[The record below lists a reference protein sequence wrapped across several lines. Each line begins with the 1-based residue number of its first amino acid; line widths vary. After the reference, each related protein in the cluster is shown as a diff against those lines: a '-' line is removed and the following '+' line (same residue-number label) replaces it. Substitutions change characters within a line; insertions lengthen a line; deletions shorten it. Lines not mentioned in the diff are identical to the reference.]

1 MMLEDKIISKIKL
14 AQTQKQFYNVLLE
27 YGVYFSK
34 YAQVFYIT
42 ATRLAV
48 ERLNPQLVYQLIKI
62 MDKEDEEYGL
72 IALKILR
79 TISKQ
84 AYVHLQFEGLLTD
97 NMKENDLVIPAMIAS
112 LDVNTIN
119 QFPLELSKDALQKFI
134 WAVFNHC
141 IPCDIAQ
148 DIVLIFMNHFN
159 SKLRD
164 FGISH
169 LKTELS
175 ETYDYFEE
183 SYVDEFISI
192 CQNLFDK
199 PISTYK
205 LNFIKKMSQFDR
217 TSSYII
223 TRQEE
228 LFQNV
233 QHRFQD
239 NEKLA
244 TAMEDIRYA
253 LSWYWERYRTSMS
266 PQAHESILKP
276 TLDAIQRA
284 TNSLAD
290 IENTSGKGQS
300 KRVLRDIYSDMKEM
314 NSSNPYLD
322 ARIATIVESTSNY
335 VSNYP
340 NPFVRE
346 DEPKDDIIALEEY
359 DRRSAKLQ
367 SAQAKIY
374 HAYKNYKNNEQKV
387 DDQITKMCGAV
398 KRLAI
403 GDVRTEIIEGKKVSA
418 IGLLKKALG
427 TAAVFSFGPIKGLIL
442 LVIRYALKK
451 GVSNSERRKI
461 LLELQV
467 ELDIVKEKI
476 EDARGDG
483 NRQAKYALM
492 RTKAELEAAIGKI
505 RYNLDVD
512 QRNLD
517 GAKKAVS
524 NPIGVRKGRL

>member
-1 MMLEDKIISKIKL
+1 MLEDKIISKIKL
-14 AQTQKQFYNVLLE
+14 SQTQKQFYNVLLE

-34 YAQVFYIT
+34 YAEVFYIT

-48 ERLNPQLVYQLIKI
+48 ERLNPQLVYQLIRI
-62 MDKEDEEYGL
+62 MDKEDEKYGL
-72 IALKILR
+72 VALKILH

-97 NMKENDLVIPAMIAS
+97 NMQENDLVIPAMITS
-112 LDVNTIN
+112 LDINTIN
-119 QFPLELSKDALQKFI
+119 QFPLELSRDALQKFI

-148 DIVLIFMNHFN
+148 DIVLTFTNNFN

-164 FGISH
+164 FGISR
-169 LKTELS
+169 LKNELA
-175 ETYDYFEE
+175 EIYEYFEE
-183 SYVDEFISI
+183 SYVDDFINV
-192 CQNLFDK
+192 CQNLFDN
-199 PISTYK
+199 PVSVYK
-205 LNFIKKMSQFDR
+205 LNFIKKMSQFNR
-217 TSSYII
+217 ISGYII
-223 TRQEE
+223 TKQDG
-228 LFQNV
+228 LFKNV
-233 QHRFQD
+233 QHHFQ
-239 NEKLA
+239 NTEKLA

-253 LSWYWERYRTSMS
+253 LSWYWDRYNSMMS

-300 KRVLRDIYSDMKEM
+300 KRVLKDIYSDMCED
-314 NSSNPYLD
+314 NPSNPYLD

-335 VSNYP
+335 ITNYP

-346 DEPKDDIIALEEY
+346 DEPKDDNIALEEY

-387 DDQITKMCGAV
+387 DDQITKMCSAA

-427 TAAVFSFGPIKGLIL
+427 TAAVFSFGPIKGLII

-467 ELDIVKEKI
+467 ELDMVKEKI

-505 RYNLDVD
+505 RYNIDVD
-512 QRNLD
+512 QRNLS
-517 GAKKAVS
+517 GAKKALT
-524 NPIGVRKGRL
+524 NPIGVRGRRV